1 MVPPLLPGAKQE
13 HPCRNTASTEQSASP
28 VTYRQTRLITR
39 VETKGCQLC
48 KAHPPETKLIL
59 MRSSGGDG
67 ANQSDMQDRH
77 TEVWST
83 SELLVTLCLSSA
95 SHHRRFQRAS
105 QCAKRRVSSINDE
118 FTERLSVVKVNL
130 HKISYQLPRCN
141 QNSMRVKCHLLL
153 FRHHFGFPL
162 IESGLYVLQ
171 VPVSLNLDF
180 PQALIFNEAGSG
192 WTFTRENQQT
202 VAFVTP
208 CLP

>member
-1 MVPPLLPGAKQE
+1 MPGAKQE
-13 HPCRNTASTEQSASP
+13 HLCRNTASTVQSASP
-28 VTYRQTRLITR
+28 VTYRQTRLINR
-39 VETKGCQLC
+39 VEKKGCQLC
-48 KAHPPETKLIL
+48 KAPPPPETELIL

-95 SHHRRFQRAS
+95 SHHRRFQQAS

>member
-1 MVPPLLPGAKQE
+1 MPALQ
-13 HPCRNTASTEQSASP
+13 ST
-28 VTYRQTRLITR
+28 
-39 VETKGCQLC
+39 
-48 KAHPPETKLIL
+48 PPETELIL

-67 ANQSDMQDRH
+67 TNQSDMQDRH
-77 TEVWST
+77 TEVCST

-130 HKISYQLPRCN
+130 HQISYQLPRCN
-141 QNSMRVKCHLLL
+141 QNAMRVKCHLLL
-153 FRHHFGFPL
+153 FRHYFGFPL
-162 IESGLYVLQ
+162 IESGLCVLQ

-180 PQALIFNEAGSG
+180 PQALILNEAGRG
-192 WTFTRENQQT
+192 WTFTRENQQN

-208 CLP
+208 CLPRPRP

>member
-1 MVPPLLPGAKQE
+1 MPALQ
-13 HPCRNTASTEQSASP
+13 ST
-28 VTYRQTRLITR
+28 
-39 VETKGCQLC
+39 
-48 KAHPPETKLIL
+48 PPETELIL

-130 HKISYQLPRCN
+130 HQISYQLLGVTRTQCGSSVICCYFGITSGFLLSKVVYVFFKCLCHSISISLKPSY
-141 QNSMRVKCHLLL
+141 SMRLAAAGRLREKISKMW
-153 FRHHFGFPL
+153 P
-162 IESGLYVLQ
+162 
-171 VPVSLNLDF
+171 SLHPAFHDR
-180 PQALIFNEAGSG
+180 GH
-192 WTFTRENQQT
+192 NQEVFSET
-202 VAFVTP
+202 KWH
-208 CLP
+208 

>member
-1 MVPPLLPGAKQE
+1 
-13 HPCRNTASTEQSASP
+13 
-28 VTYRQTRLITR
+28 
-39 VETKGCQLC
+39 
-48 KAHPPETKLIL
+48 
-59 MRSSGGDG
+59 
-67 ANQSDMQDRH
+67 MQDRR
-77 TEVWST
+77 TELSDVRPP

-105 QCAKRRVSSINDE
+105 QCAKRRVLSINDE

-130 HKISYQLPRCN
+130 HQISYQLPRCN
-141 QNSMRVKCHLLL
+141 QNAMRVKCHLLL
-153 FRHHFGFPL
+153 FRHYFGFPL

-171 VPVSLNLDF
+171 GPVSLNLDF

-208 CLP
+208 CLPSPRP